1 MISLLAS
8 PCFSEVVVVVVVE
21 VVVVVAG
28 VVVVVGVV
36 VDVVWTVDFS
46 PFSVSIDVSF
56 FDWGLPPHCSIP
68 SKSSFS

>member
-21 VVVVVAG
+21 VAVVVDK
-28 VVVVVGVV
+28 VVVDVV

-46 PFSVSIDVSF
+46 PFSVSVDVSF